1 MAYVGGKM
9 KIDHCLFGYDD
20 GHQLIASSLPLD
32 SASSLLTE
40 LSDLAPGTIFG
51 KSDGYWTGLPVASL
65 GRYVLMKTWPAPEM
79 SRPGCVWTHALLL
92 EPSYLE
98 MIQDLSILKSLVVR
112 PLKPLDREVY
122 RKKLDVELSNA
133 SLLTERLNSKLV
145 RELMLSL
152 YGPENLPISINFPGE
167 LDTPIFSVWS
177 QQWPKLRRNFRFQT
191 AATRS
196 VGKSDSIRF
205 DATASLRSEDISS
218 DIKEE
223 QNVDWLGVAVDDVLS
238 GEESSS
244 LRKFLWMYGR
254 DVRLQRGSFKP
265 LVKVRELL
273 YSNKLHSEIEVIALV
288 SEAFPE
294 FNDAIILKQSL
305 VNGELCQSA
314 QISVIKHILSPRYME
329 NLFPEPSKIGLSKL
343 KALWPSKADEVLQLI
358 CYADNSKKK
367 FAEHIV
373 STLYDAIATN
383 DFWGSTG
390 LYPDI
395 RTKMTKNN
403 PAFIFES
410 EPNLDDDTLLQI
422 VPSIPHGV
430 DGVHEFLYALL
441 KRSSKELADCVFN
454 KFPKMS
460 FSAVISAMNNRDK
473 GVSKYWKSI
482 LLQHPEILLKGDVLE
497 GVSRVSLLL
506 ELARGLDI
514 RSDIVMNAGI
524 SPWYLALEC
533 SKHDIEGD
541 DLDLFGC
548 FLVIIACGHDDKYG
562 PKIIE
567 SFFDIIHKRI
577 ITNALSSD
585 ARALL
590 THFLPNLG
598 WFFNWDF
605 GQRFRIFVAN
615 TYIKYQWSTE
625 SFSSLAKNKK
635 ERAMLASSAALL
647 EGGTT
652 YADALWK

>member
-1 MAYVGGKM
+1 M
-9 KIDHCLFGYDD
+9 KIDHCLFGYDN

-32 SASSLLTE
+32 AASSLLTE

-98 MIQDLSILKSLVVR
+98 LIKDLSILKSWVVR
-112 PLKPLDREVY
+112 PLKPLDKEIY
-122 RKKLDVELSNA
+122 RKKLDIEFSNT
-133 SLLTERLNSKLV
+133 SLLTEPLNSEFV

-152 YGPENLPISINFPGE
+152 YGPVNLPISINFPGE
-167 LDTPIFSVWS
+167 LDAPIFSVWS

-191 AATRS
+191 AAARF
-196 VGKSDSIRF
+196 VRKSDSTRF
-205 DATASLRSEDISS
+205 DVTASLRSDNIYS
-218 DIKEE
+218 DRIEE
-223 QNVDWLGVAVDDVLS
+223 QNVDWLDVTVDDVLS
-238 GEESSS
+238 SDESSP
-244 LRKFLWMYGR
+244 LRKFLWMYGC

-273 YSNKLHSEIEVIALV
+273 YSNKLHTEIEVIALV

-294 FNDAIILKQSL
+294 FNDAISLKQDL

-314 QISVIKHILSPRYME
+314 QISVIKHILSPKYMG
-329 NLFPEPSKIGLSKL
+329 NLFPEASTIGLSKL

-373 STLYDAIATN
+373 STLYNAIATKE
-383 DFWGSTG
+383 FWVSTG
-390 LYPDI
+390 SYPNI

-410 EPNLDDDTLLQI
+410 EPNLDDETLIQT
-422 VPSIPHGV
+422 VPSIPHDV

-441 KRSSKELADCVFN
+441 KRSSKELADCVFGN
-454 KFPKMS
+454 FPEMS
-460 FSAVISAMNNRDK
+460 FSAVISAMNNHDK

-482 LLQHPEILLKGDVLE
+482 LLQNPEILLKGTVLE
-497 GVSRVSLLL
+497 SVSRVSLLL
-506 ELARGLDI
+506 ELAKGLDV
-514 RSDIVMNAGI
+514 RSDIVMNTGV
-524 SPWYLALEC
+524 SPWCLALEC

-541 DLDLFGC
+541 DLDFFGC
-548 FLVIIACGHDDKYG
+548 FLVIIACGHDDKYS

-585 ARALL
+585 ARELL
-590 THFLPNLG
+590 SHFLPNLG

-625 SFSSLAKNKK
+625 GFSSLAKNKK